1 MLYAVAMNATAQIA
15 ALLGHAADAQK
26 FSALT
31 ARAVVSSRAFNAD
44 PSICSNTQPLYTSL
58 TGFVQADFKPR
69 VWGQAFINAPADHRG
84 SGGLWNGSSLSGH
97 YIDVWSDRRQV
108 SWLLEDQ
115 VEVRSPTRSFKFELG
130 SSDLGWRDSISSSW
144 NRECFTTLAWCRR
157 SALARCWPHST
168 PPARRVTMA
177 CARRIPTSTRI

>member
-31 ARAVVSSRAFNAD
+31 ARAVVSS
-44 PSICSNTQPLYTSL
+44 SL

-115 VEVRSPTRSFKFELG
+115 VEVRSPTRRFKFELG

-168 PPARRVTMA
+168 PPARRVTTA